1 MDYSAGIIIYR
12 ENKNKKTEVMLS
24 HAGGP
29 YFVNKERSW
38 TIQKGLLEEGENE
51 EEAARR
57 EFEEET
63 GFKITEKITM
73 LGSFRTSKFKTVT
86 VFFLNKDVDASKAI
100 SNYFEMEYPKNSG
113 CIREYPENDKAEW
126 FDINT
131 AKEKVYAS
139 QIQILEKLE
148 EKLKQENR

>member
-12 ENKNKKTEVMLS
+12 ENKEHNIEVMLS

-29 YFVNKERSW
+29 YFVNKKRSW
-38 TIQKGLLEEGENE
+38 TIQKGLLEENE
-51 EEAARR
+51 DEEAAARR

-63 GFKITEKITM
+63 GFKITEKISM
-73 LGSFRTSKFKTVT
+73 LGTFKTSKFKTVT
-86 VFFLNKDVDASKAI
+86 VFFLKKDADASKAT
-100 SNYFEMEYPKNSG
+100 SNYFELEYPKNSG
-113 CIREYPENDKAEW
+113 CIRWYPENDKAEW
-126 FDINT
+126 FDITT

-148 EKLKQENR
+148 EEIMHL